1 MPEQRFKRKIYEKLL
16 AWKKERDGKTAVL
29 IEGARRVGK
38 STIVRQFA
46 ENEYQ
51 SYIIID
57 FSSASRET
65 FDLFNDISDLDYIFL
80 RLQLIYGVQL
90 YERKSAIIF
99 DEVQLQ
105 PLARQAIKH
114 FISDGRYDYIETGSL
129 ISIKKNI
136 KDIIIPSEETRLNM
150 YPMDLEEFKWALGDF
165 STFPLLEKCFK
176 EMIPLREAHRK
187 LMRDFRLY
195 MLVGGMPQ
203 SVNEYIETNN
213 LSRVDAVKRDIL
225 NLYNEDFYKIDP
237 TGRLS
242 MLFDAIPAE
251 LNKNSARYK
260 VSSVIGDSRS
270 SKLSEI
276 LAALRESMT
285 VNMAYHVNDP
295 NTGMAQNKDLNRY
308 KMFLA
313 DTGLFVTQAFKD
325 KDFTE
330 NVIYNQLL
338 SDKLSVNLGYVYEN
352 AVAQMLRA
360 SGNEL
365 FYYTFPTESGKH
377 NYEIDF
383 LLSRHNKL
391 CPLEV
396 KSSGY
401 KSHVSLDAFYNK
413 FSSRIS
419 ERYLVYGKDLLR
431 QDGVSYVPFYMVQFL

>member
-1 MPEQRFKRKIYEKLL
+1 
-16 AWKKERDGKTAVL
+16 
-29 IEGARRVGK
+29 
-38 STIVRQFA
+38 
-46 ENEYQ
+46 
-51 SYIIID
+51 
-57 FSSASRET
+57 
-65 FDLFNDISDLDYIFL
+65 
-80 RLQLIYGVQL
+80 
-90 YERKSAIIF
+90 
-99 DEVQLQ
+99 
-105 PLARQAIKH
+105 
-114 FISDGRYDYIETGSL
+114 
-129 ISIKKNI
+129 
-136 KDIIIPSEETRLNM
+136 
-150 YPMDLEEFKWALGDF
+150 
-165 STFPLLEKCFK
+165 
-176 EMIPLREAHRK
+176 
-187 LMRDFRLY
+187 MRDFRLY
-195 MLVGGMPQ
+195 VLVGGMPQ

-260 VSSVIGDSRS
+260 VSSVIGDSRN

-285 VNMAYHVNDP
+285 INMAYHVNDP

-401 KSHVSLDAFYNK
+401 KSHVSLDAFYSKYSN
-413 FSSRIS
+413 RIS
-419 ERYLVYGKDLLR
+419 ERYLVYGKDLFR